1 MSTPSNSTLLIAP
14 SRSGAQGVRSR
25 MLWETVKFNF
35 ALVGLGLGSESLAKL
50 FRDDSPILTIVEPP
64 PTASVDQPIFDEG
77 LLEEGVI
84 ESPITG
90 GDKLQ
95 ELRNALAGNLSEP
108 PLISTITEPSPPTFL
123 DEEPAE
129 QTPVGTERALVDE
142 TEQTDA
148 AIAGTPA
155 EQAPVDAPADAGNR
169 DTGGRAKSV
178 LDGLNLD
185 TAIRLRWVLRDIRAK
200 RTKMSPISQDD
211 LMALT
216 ELGLIEMQNDEPAL
230 TNEGMRAIAHPTG
243 PTGPNEGERGE

>member
-1 MSTPSNSTLLIAP
+1 
-14 SRSGAQGVRSR
+14 

-84 ESPITG
+84 ESPIAG

-95 ELRNALAGNLSEP
+95 ELRNALAGNLSAP

-129 QTPVGTERALVDE
+129 QTPV
-142 TEQTDA
+142 
-148 AIAGTPA
+148 
-155 EQAPVDAPADAGNR
+155 DAPADAGNR
-169 DTGGRAKSV
+169 AERAKSLLAG
-178 LDGLNLD
+178 LDLD
-185 TAIRLRWVLRDIRAK
+185 TAIRLRWVLRDIRGK
-200 RTKMSPISQDD
+200 RTKLSPISQND
-211 LMALT
+211 LMALI
-216 ELGLIEMQNDEPAL
+216 ELGLVEMQNDEPAL
-230 TNEGMRAIAHPTG
+230 TNAGMRAIAHSTG
-243 PTGPNEGERGE
+243 PTGPNEGGRGE